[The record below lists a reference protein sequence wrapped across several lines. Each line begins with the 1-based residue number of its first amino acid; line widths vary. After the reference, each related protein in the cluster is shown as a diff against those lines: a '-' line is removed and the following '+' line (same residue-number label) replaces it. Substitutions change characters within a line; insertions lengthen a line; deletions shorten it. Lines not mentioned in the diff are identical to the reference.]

1 MSIEVE
7 WQIIE
12 GEGHE
17 AEMIVAPPPPRPK
30 RRLSKWAIAFLAIP
44 VIALAI
50 VSGYAAWMYQT
61 QLSRVAREVTVVARA
76 EARAIAANDQAS
88 FMALQDPNDPTWR
101 AIQERRFGRLER
113 VGIPEFGLGAASMPP
128 QLAGVTLEPGG
139 ARLDLL
145 YRFPVTQPMPGGP
158 VSITLRVPQFYK
170 QTPSGWV
177 HAQPSAEFWGSRRSL
192 SSKRILAMYS
202 RRDADIVEPL
212 IPHMEAVLQK
222 ACANLACPPQ
232 VIVSFETS
240 PDSAGYWGIS
250 TFSFDDSSLT
260 LKLASPYLAGLPTDT
275 VSRDELYRAIETRLV
290 RGLVASNW
298 PGQRTGANSIAFQHM
313 VRWHLAEVGLEGPY
327 ITPEI
332 TTTLIAAM
340 QSGASRPLS
349 TIPLRARSTGAGAAL
364 DEAMVPLA
372 FAFIAERLG
381 ADSLTR
387 LAPAMATSTTIG
399 EALRRTLRLN
409 PTTLEADWQ
418 AYLRRQAGLTSVA
431 EVIPSHLGVT
441 GQVEPFL
448 QYRAGSYPDYRYDFV
463 IIEPVSTT
471 NILRRSGLVI
481 LARRPF
487 SDQVSVYEWRATEAM
502 RKNFSIIEQVYTP

>member
-7 WQIIE
+7 WQIFE

-30 RRLSKWAIAFLAIP
+30 RRFPKWVLAFVAIP
-44 VIALAI
+44 VIALTL

-61 QLSRVAREVTVVARA
+61 QLSRVTREVTVVARA
-76 EARAIAANDQAS
+76 EVQAVAANDQVS
-88 FMALQDPNDPTWR
+88 FMALQDPDDSTWR
-101 AIQERRFGRLER
+101 SIQERRFGRLER
-113 VGIPEFGLGAASMPP
+113 AGIPEFGLGAASTSP
-128 QLAGVTLEPGG
+128 QPAGVTLEPGG
-139 ARLDLL
+139 ARLDML
-145 YRFPVTQPMPGGP
+145 YQFPVTQPMPGGP
-158 VSITLRVPQFYK
+158 ISITLRVPQFYR

-177 HAQPSAEFWGSRRSL
+177 RAQPSAEFWGSRRSL

-222 ACANLACPPQ
+222 ACVNLACPPQ

-250 TFSFDDSSLT
+250 TYDFDENSLT
-260 LKLASPYLAGLPTDT
+260 LKLASPYLAGLPTDMT
-275 VSRDELYRAIETRLV
+275 SRDELYRAIETRLV

-298 PGQRTGANSIAFQHM
+298 PGQRTGGNSIAFQQI
-313 VRWHLAEVGLEGPY
+313 VRWHLAEAGLAGPY

-340 QSGASRPLS
+340 QSGTSRSLS
-349 TIPLRARSTGAGAAL
+349 TVPLRARSSGTGTAL

-387 LAPAMATSTTIG
+387 LAPAMATSTTMG

-409 PTTLEADWQ
+409 PTALEADWQ
-418 AYLRRQAGLTSVA
+418 AYLRRQAGLASVA
-431 EVIPSHLGVT
+431 EVIPSHFGVT
-441 GQVEPFL
+441 GQVE
-448 QYRAGSYPDYRYDFV
+448 AFV
-463 IIEPVSTT
+463 
-471 NILRRSGLVI
+471 
-481 LARRPF
+481 
-487 SDQVSVYEWRATEAM
+487 YH
-502 RKNFSIIEQVYTP
+502 RKSSSFYSMTSIWQIP